1 MALQAVNS
9 ARIQVFW
16 QPGCSSCLR
25 TKEFLKKQGIEF
37 ESIDVLND
45 EDGMEKLQA
54 LGAKSV
60 PVVALGGRYT
70 LCQSFND
77 VIKFLDLKTK
87 FFEPLPPE
95 ELLEKI
101 KIILPGAQRMV
112 VQFSKDQLNTDFR
125 DRNRTPG
132 GTAFHVFK
140 VAQMGIEAAS
150 KIELVFEGFNEMP
163 PKDWT
168 AQDISNWGREV
179 LHQVVDWWAKEP
191 QRKLDYLVPTYY
203 GQRTMHDV
211 LERTAW
217 HCAQHTRQLA
227 LMLEEYGIVPNQPLT
242 VEDLKGLPVPD
253 AVWDR

>member
-1 MALQAVNS
+1 MTTQEIEKT
-9 ARIQVFW
+9 RIQVFW

-37 ESIDVLND
+37 ESIDVMND
-45 EDGMEKLQA
+45 EGGLEKLNA
-54 LGAKSV
+54 LGARSV

-87 FFEPLPPE
+87 HFEPLPPE
-95 ELLEKI
+95 ELIEKI
-101 KIILPGAQRMV
+101 KIILPAAQRMV
-112 VQFSKDQLNTDFR
+112 VQFSKEHINLDFR
-125 DRNRTPG
+125 ERKRTPG

-140 VAQMGIEAAS
+140 VAQMGIQAAAN
-150 KIELVFEGFNEMP
+150 IELVFEGFNEVP
-163 PKDWT
+163 PKEWA
-168 AQDISNWGREV
+168 AQDIANWGGEV
-179 LHQVVDWWAKEP
+179 LDEVISWWSNETNK
-191 QRKLDYLVPTYY
+191 KLDYLVPTYY

-227 LMLEEYGIVPNQPLT
+227 LMLEDYGVTPNQPLT
-242 VEDLKGLPVPD
+242 SEDLKGLPVPD